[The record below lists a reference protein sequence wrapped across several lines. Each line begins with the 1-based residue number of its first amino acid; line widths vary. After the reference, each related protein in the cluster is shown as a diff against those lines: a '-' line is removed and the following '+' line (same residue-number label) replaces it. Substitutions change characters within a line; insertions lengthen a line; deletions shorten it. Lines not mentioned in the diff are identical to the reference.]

1 MNNEEIKFRE
11 EAARLVNNYNVGN
24 LKYVVEKTIKLLNK
38 YPKNVF
44 LYNLLGSCFQKN
56 NDHKNAQ
63 KAFFKVLE
71 LDQKNLAAMNN
82 LGNTFKSTKKFDDAK
97 IYFEKILKID
107 PSYTNALVNFGSLN
121 YDLNNFEEAIKLYK
135 KALKIN
141 NEIPLAHNNLALAYL
156 SLGKFD
162 DAIKHFNEVLRI
174 NPKITSADKF
184 ISKIT
189 KYESD
194 NEHIKT
200 MEAKINQDL
209 SDNAKIDLY
218 FALGKA
224 FEDIKNYEKSFF
236 YLEKGNNLK
245 KKLTQYDCKK
255 DNFLFE
261 NIKKSFNNFNYEKF
275 SINYKRK
282 NNNIFIV
289 GMPRSGTSLVEQIIS
304 SHSEVYGAGELSYL
318 DQSVRNNF
326 KIQNGSINLKNLSEA
341 DDLNPFKNIA
351 EKYVSLV
358 DNFQTNKKFITDK
371 APLNFLWVGFIKII
385 FPNAKIIHIKRSPK
399 DNCLSLYKNVF
410 DMNINWSYDQKDLL
424 NFYLN
429 YQSLM
434 KFWTEKIPN
443 FIHDIEY
450 ENLINNPKLETK
462 NLLKFC
468 DLKWEDDCL
477 NYFNNKRAIKTV
489 SAPQARKPIYK
500 SSLNSSNNFEI
511 YLKQL
516 FSGL

>member
-1 MNNEEIKFRE
+1 MINYEEIKFRE
-11 EAARLVNNYNVGN
+11 EAARLINNYNIGN

-38 YPKNVF
+38 YPKNAF

-71 LDQKNLAAMNN
+71 FDPKNLAAMNN
-82 LGNTFKSTKKFDDAK
+82 LGNTFKSIKKFDDAK
-97 IYFEKILKID
+97 IYFMRVLEID

-121 YDLNNFEEAIKLYK
+121 YDLNNFEEAIKLYN

-141 NEIPLAHNNLALAYL
+141 NEMPLGHNNIALAYL

-174 NPKITSADKF
+174 DPKITSADKF

-189 KYESD
+189 KYES
-194 NEHIKT
+194 NSKHIKI
-200 MEAKINQDL
+200 METKINQDL
-209 SDNAKIDLY
+209 NDNAKIDLY

-224 FEDIKNYEKSFF
+224 YEDIKNYEKSFF
-236 YLEKGNNLK
+236 NLEKGNNLK
-245 KKLTQYDCKK
+245 KKLTKYDDEK
-255 DNFLFE
+255 DNFLFS
-261 NIKKSFNNFNYEKF
+261 NIRKSFDDFNFQKS
-275 SINYKRK
+275 SIDYKRS

-326 KIQNGSINLKNLSEA
+326 EIQDKLLNFSETNNLDA
-341 DDLNPFKNIA
+341 FKNIA
-351 EKYVSLV
+351 KNYVSLV

-371 APLNFLWVGFIKII
+371 APLNFLWIGFIKII
-385 FPNAKIIHIKRSPK
+385 FPDAKIIHIKRNPK

-410 DMNINWSYDQKDLL
+410 DLNLNWSYDQKDLL

-434 KFWTEKIPN
+434 EFWAEKIPN
-443 FIHDIEY
+443 FIHDIQY
-450 ENLINNPKLETK
+450 ENLINNPKFETE

-468 DLKWEDDCL
+468 NLNWEEDCL
-477 NYFNNKRAIKTV
+477 NYFNNKKAIKTV

-500 SSLNSSNNFEI
+500 SSLNSSKNFEV
-511 YLKQL
+511 YLKEL

>member
-1 MNNEEIKFRE
+1 M
-11 EAARLVNNYNVGN
+11 
-24 LKYVVEKTIKLLNK
+24 
-38 YPKNVF
+38 
-44 LYNLLGSCFQKN
+44 
-56 NDHKNAQ
+56 
-63 KAFFKVLE
+63 
-71 LDQKNLAAMNN
+71 
-82 LGNTFKSTKKFDDAK
+82 K
-97 IYFEKILKID
+97 IN

-121 YDLNNFEEAIKLYK
+121 YDLNNFEEAIDLYK
-135 KALKIN
+135 KALEIN
-141 NEIPLAHNNLALAYL
+141 NEIPLGHNNIALAYL

-189 KYESD
+189 KYDSES
-194 NEHIKT
+194 EHIKK

-209 SDNAKIDLY
+209 SDSAKVDLY

-224 FEDIKNYEKSFF
+224 CEDIKNYKKSFF

-261 NIKKSFNNFNYEKF
+261 NIKKSFNDFNYEKF
-275 SINYKRK
+275 TINFKRK

-326 KIQNGSINLKNLSEA
+326 EIQDKMINFSETNNLDA
-341 DDLNPFKNIA
+341 FKNVA
-351 EKYVSLV
+351 KKYVSLV
-358 DNFQTNKKFITDK
+358 DNFQTDKRFITDK
-371 APLNFLWVGFIKII
+371 APLNFLWVGFIKIV
-385 FPNAKIIHIKRSPK
+385 FPNAKIIHIKRNPK

-434 KFWTEKIPN
+434 KFWAEKIPN
-443 FIHDIEY
+443 FIYDIQY
-450 ENLINNPKLETK
+450 ENLINNPQLETE
-462 NLLKFC
+462 NLLRFC
-468 DLKWEDDCL
+468 NLNWEDDCL

-511 YLKQL
+511 YLKEL